1 MNDEYKKHLKDA
13 WSNIESD
20 KLRKMYWVI
29 KKTDKRYLNQFDI
42 FKMNT
47 FKEILNIRLEW

>member
-13 WSNIESD
+13 WGNIESD

-47 FKEILNIRLEW
+47 FKEILDARLEW

>member
-47 FKEILNIRLEW
+47 FKEILNTRLEW

>member
-1 MNDEYKKHLKDA
+1 MNDEYKKHLKKA

-29 KKTDKRYLNQFDI
+29 KKTDTRYLNEFDI

-47 FKEILNIRLEW
+47 FKEILNTRLEW

>member
-13 WSNIESD
+13 WGNIESD

-47 FKEILNIRLEW
+47 FKEILNTRLEW